1 MTVGSAGGEVV
12 RLRLGT
18 AQKQFYVGPCSC
30 PVTAVK
36 VTAHVVVAAFAHCV
50 PGNGHNSGAVA
61 WDRDS
66 GHRLAAFGGGVVR
79 SSWAFPAAAV
89 RDVVVSTH
97 RVGLVCGNGV
107 VRIYEMGSWRC
118 LMEIGLGQI
127 VRMDMDD
134 TKMGIIVL
142 RDGAHILHMFDF
154 EKALTRWPTQM
165 ERIKL

>member
-1 MTVGSAGGEVV
+1 M
-12 RLRLGT
+12 
-18 AQKQFYVGPCSC
+18 
-30 PVTAVK
+30 
-36 VTAHVVVAAFAHCV
+36 
-50 PGNGHNSGAVA
+50 
-61 WDRDS
+61 
-66 GHRLAAFGGGVVR
+66 
-79 SSWAFPAAAV
+79 
-89 RDVVVSTH
+89 
-97 RVGLVCGNGV
+97 